1 MKYAHSMLVS
11 ALLAFTVA
19 GTAPQKVHAHLF
31 GRCSHHQ
38 NAEVKIKS
46 CLAAT
51 RLTASPT
58 VLHWVYRE
66 MARAHRERGEISQAI
81 VGYLHAL
88 AARDREA
95 VRQEMEQLLA
105 LSH

>member
-46 CLAAT
+46 CVAAT

-58 VLHWVYRE
+58 V
-66 MARAHRERGEISQAI
+66 ARAHRERGEISQAI
-81 VGYLHAL
+81 IGYLHAL

>member
-1 MKYAHSMLVS
+1 
-11 ALLAFTVA
+11 
-19 GTAPQKVHAHLF
+19 
-31 GRCSHHQ
+31 
-38 NAEVKIKS
+38 
-46 CLAAT
+46 
-51 RLTASPT
+51 
-58 VLHWVYRE
+58 